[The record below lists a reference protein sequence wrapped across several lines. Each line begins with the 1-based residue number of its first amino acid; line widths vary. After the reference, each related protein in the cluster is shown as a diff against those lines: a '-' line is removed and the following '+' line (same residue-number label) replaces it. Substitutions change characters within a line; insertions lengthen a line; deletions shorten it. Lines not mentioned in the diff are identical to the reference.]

1 MASYFAKLCRLRH
14 VVLVFIICSV
24 DIPGKDIG
32 GVFLE
37 MWFRKLHDVSAHNL
51 VSVKSN
57 VCIFQL
63 PLYCLCLH
71 LCFYLSMFFRHAP
84 HGMELVMMQ
93 MCPHHY

>member
-51 VSVKSN
+51 YVFQACTTWNGTCDDANVSAS
-57 VCIFQL
+57 L
-63 PLYCLCLH
+63 L
-71 LCFYLSMFFRHAP
+71 
-84 HGMELVMMQ
+84 EL
-93 MCPHHY
+93 